1 MKKVGIRFKRTGKL
15 SFYITDEDNIKVSDN
30 VVAYTEKGE
39 ELGTVVKVLE
49 VTDKEDL
56 TKIKRIATQEDFK
69 TQKEMDKKAKEALEF
84 CREQAK
90 ELNLDMKV
98 LTAEYTLDGTKLTI
112 YFVSEDRVDFRELV
126 KIIASK
132 YRARIEL
139 RQIGPRDE
147 VKEYPTLGMC
157 GKEVCCRT
165 FIQDFEP
172 VTIKMAKEQGL
183 QINMSK
189 LSGACGKLMCCLRYE
204 EELYKENLK
213 KLPKVGEIVKV
224 KGEKEKAKVTA
235 VDILNLNVKVK
246 FGFDSEDEERYET
259 YPVDKIKFTPKQNK
273 NEDKSNEEIVEE
285 DVDITEYEDIIE

>member
-1 MKKVGIRFKRTGKL
+1 MKKVGIRFKKTGKL
-15 SFYITDEDNIKVSDN
+15 SFYISDNDNIKLTDSI
-30 VVAYTEKGE
+30 VVDTDKGE
-39 ELGTVVKVLE
+39 EIGVVAKVLE
-49 VTDKEDL
+49 LEEKEEL
-56 TKIKRIATQEDFK
+56 EKVKRIATEKDFEN
-69 TQKEMDKKAKEALEF
+69 QKNMDEKAKEALKF
-84 CREQAK
+84 CKEEAK
-90 ELNLDMKV
+90 KLELDMKV
-98 LTAEYTLDGTKLTI
+98 LSAEYTLDGTKLTI

-126 KIIASK
+126 KIIAAK

-147 VKEYPTLGMC
+147 VREYPTLGMC

-165 FIQDFEP
+165 HLQNFDP

-213 KLPKVGEIVKV
+213 KLPKVGEIVRV
-224 KGEKEKAKVTA
+224 KGEKDRAKVTA

-246 FGFDSEDEERYET
+246 FGIDNEEEERYES
-259 YPVDKIKFTPKQNK
+259 YPVENLKWTPKQNK
-273 NEDKSNEEIVEE
+273 KEEKNNDEDNDENLVE
-285 DVDITEYEDIIE
+285 

>member
-15 SFYITDEDNIKVSDN
+15 SFYITDNDEIKISDS
-30 VVAYTEKGE
+30 VVADTEKGE
-39 ELGTVVKVLE
+39 EIGVVSKILE
-49 VTDKEDL
+49 LEEGEEL
-56 TKIKRIATQEDFK
+56 PAIKRIATEEDFK
-69 TQKEMDKKAKEALEF
+69 MQKEMDDKAKEALEF
-84 CREQAK
+84 CKVQAK
-90 ELNLDMKV
+90 ELNLDMKL
-98 LTAEYTLDGTKLTI
+98 LTAEYTLDGTKITI
-112 YFVSEDRVDFRELV
+112 YFVSEERVDFRELV

-147 VKEYPTLGMC
+147 VREYPTLGMC

-165 FIQDFEP
+165 HLQNFEP

-224 KGEKEKAKVTA
+224 KGEKEKGKVTS
-235 VDILNLNVKVK
+235 VDILNLTVKIR
-246 FGFDSEDEERYET
+246 FGIDDEEEERYET
-259 YPVDKIKFTPKQNK
+259 YPVDKIKMSPKHNK
-273 NEDKSNEEIVEE
+273 KEEKLEDIEIDENNV
-285 DVDITEYEDIIE
+285 EDIIE

>member
-15 SFYITDEDNIKVSDN
+15 SFYLTDDDNLNISDS
-30 VVAYTEKGE
+30 VVADTDKGE
-39 ELGTVVKVLE
+39 EIGVVAKILDVEENEELQ
-49 VTDKEDL
+49 
-56 TKIKRIATQEDFK
+56 KIKRIATEEDFSI
-69 TQKEMDKKAKEALEF
+69 QKEMDEKAKEALIF
-84 CREQAK
+84 CKEQAK
-90 ELNLDMKV
+90 KLDLDMKV

-147 VKEYPTLGMC
+147 VREYPTLGMC

-165 FIQDFEP
+165 HLQNFDP

-213 KLPKVGEIVKV
+213 KLPKVGEIVRV
-224 KGEKEKAKVTA
+224 KGEKERGKITS
-235 VDILNLNVKVK
+235 VDILNLSVKVR
-246 FGFDSEDEERYET
+246 FGIDDEDEERYET
-259 YPVDKIKFTPKQNK
+259 YPVEKLKWTPKQNK
-273 NEDKSNEEIVEE
+273 KEEETETIENDNSEIVE
-285 DVDITEYEDIIE
+285 

>member
-15 SFYITDEDNIKVSDN
+15 SFYITDNDEIKISDS
-30 VVAYTEKGE
+30 VVADTEKGE
-39 ELGTVVKVLE
+39 EIGVVSKIVELE
-49 VTDKEDL
+49 EGEEL
-56 TKIKRIATQEDFK
+56 PAIKRIATEEDFK
-69 TQKEMDKKAKEALEF
+69 IQKEMDDKAKEALEF
-84 CREQAK
+84 CKVQAK
-90 ELNLDMKV
+90 ELNLDMKL

-112 YFVSEDRVDFRELV
+112 YFVSEERVDFRELV

-147 VKEYPTLGMC
+147 VREYPTLGMC

-165 FIQDFEP
+165 HLQNFEP

-224 KGEKEKAKVTA
+224 KGEKEKGKVTS
-235 VDILNLNVKVK
+235 VDILNLTVKIR
-246 FGFDSEDEERYET
+246 FGIDDEEEERYET
-259 YPVDKIKFTPKQNK
+259 YPVDKIKMSPKHNK
-273 NEDKSNEEIVEE
+273 KEEKLEDIEIDENNV
-285 DVDITEYEDIIE
+285 EDIIE

>member
-15 SFYITDEDNIKVSDN
+15 SYYITDSDDMKISDN
-30 VVAYTEKGE
+30 VVVDTEKGE
-39 ELGTVVKVLE
+39 EVGVVVKV
-49 VTDKEDL
+49 TDIVDGEKL
-56 TKIKRIATQEDFK
+56 SPIKRIATEEDM
-69 TQKEMDKKAKEALEF
+69 QKKIEMQSKAKEALEF
-84 CREQAK
+84 CKEQAK
-90 ELNLDMKV
+90 KLGLDMKL
-98 LTAEYTLDGTKLTI
+98 LTAEYTLDGAKLTI

-126 KIIASK
+126 KIIAAK

-139 RQIGPRDE
+139 RQVGPRDE

-165 FIQDFEP
+165 HLQDFDP

-189 LSGACGKLMCCLRYE
+189 LSGVCGKLMCCLRYE

-224 KGEKEKAKVTA
+224 KGEKEKAKVTS
-235 VDILNLNVKVK
+235 VDILNLNVKVR
-246 FGFDSEDEERYET
+246 FGIDDDDEERYEV
-259 YPVDKIKFTPKQNK
+259 YPVDKIKWTPKQSAK
-273 NEDKSNEEIVEE
+273 EEVNEDTNDNNEK
-285 DVDITEYEDIIE
+285 IIE

>member
-1 MKKVGIRFKRTGKL
+1 MKKIGIRFKKTGKL
-15 SFYITDEDNIKVSDN
+15 SFYITDNDNIKISDN
-30 VVAYTEKGE
+30 VVVDTDKGE
-39 ELGTVVKVLE
+39 EIGLVAKVLDVE
-49 VTDKEDL
+49 ENEELEKV
-56 TKIKRIATQEDFK
+56 KRMATEKDFEN
-69 TQKEMDKKAKEALEF
+69 QKNMDEKAKEALKF
-84 CREQAK
+84 CKEEAK
-90 ELNLDMKV
+90 KLELDMKV
-98 LTAEYTLDGTKLTI
+98 LSAEYTLDGTKLTI

-126 KIIASK
+126 KIIAAK

-147 VKEYPTLGMC
+147 VREYPTLGMC

-165 FIQDFEP
+165 HLQNFDP

-224 KGEKEKAKVTA
+224 KGEKERAKVTA

-246 FGFDSEDEERYET
+246 FGIDNEEEERYEN
-259 YPVDKIKFTPKQNK
+259 YPVEELKWTPKQNK
-273 NEDKSNEEIVEE
+273 KEEKSNDEDNDENVVE
-285 DVDITEYEDIIE
+285 

>member
-15 SFYITDEDNIKVSDN
+15 SFYITDNDEIKISDS
-30 VVAYTEKGE
+30 VVADTEKGE
-39 ELGTVVKVLE
+39 EIGVVSKILE
-49 VTDKEDL
+49 LEEGEEL
-56 TKIKRIATQEDFK
+56 PAIKRIATEEDFK
-69 TQKEMDKKAKEALEF
+69 MQKEMDDKAKEALEF
-84 CREQAK
+84 CKVQAK
-90 ELNLDMKV
+90 ELNLDMKL

-112 YFVSEDRVDFRELV
+112 YFVSEERVDFRELV

-147 VKEYPTLGMC
+147 VREYPTLGMC

-165 FIQDFEP
+165 HLQNFEP

-224 KGEKEKAKVTA
+224 KGEKEKGKVTS
-235 VDILNLNVKVK
+235 VDILNLTVKIR
-246 FGFDSEDEERYET
+246 FGIDDEEEERYET
-259 YPVDKIKFTPKQNK
+259 YPVEKIKMLPKHNK
-273 NEDKSNEEIVEE
+273 KEEKLEDIEIDENNV
-285 DVDITEYEDIIE
+285 EDIIE

>member
-15 SFYITDEDNIKVSDN
+15 SFYITDNDEIKISDS
-30 VVAYTEKGE
+30 VVADTEKGE
-39 ELGTVVKVLE
+39 EIGVVSKILE
-49 VTDKEDL
+49 LEEGEEL
-56 TKIKRIATQEDFK
+56 PAIKRIATEEDFK
-69 TQKEMDKKAKEALEF
+69 IQKEMDDKAKEALEF
-84 CREQAK
+84 CKVQAK
-90 ELNLDMKV
+90 ELNLDMKL

-112 YFVSEDRVDFRELV
+112 YFVSEERVDFRELV

-147 VKEYPTLGMC
+147 VREYPTLGMC

-165 FIQDFEP
+165 HLQNFEP

-224 KGEKEKAKVTA
+224 KGEKEKGKVTS
-235 VDILNLNVKVK
+235 VDILNLTVKIR
-246 FGFDSEDEERYET
+246 FGIDDEDEERYET
-259 YPVDKIKFTPKQNK
+259 YPVEKIKMLPKHNK
-273 NEDKSNEEIVEE
+273 KEEKLEDIEIDENNV
-285 DVDITEYEDIIE
+285 EDIIE

>member
-1 MKKVGIRFKRTGKL
+1 MKKVGIRFKKTGKL
-15 SFYITDEDNIKVSDN
+15 SFYISDNDNIKLSDS
-30 VVAYTEKGE
+30 VVVDTEKGE
-39 ELGTVVKVLE
+39 EIGLVAKVLE
-49 VTDKEDL
+49 LEENEELEKV
-56 TKIKRIATQEDFK
+56 KRMATEKDFEN
-69 TQKEMDKKAKEALEF
+69 QKNMDEKAKEALKF
-84 CREQAK
+84 CKEEAK
-90 ELNLDMKV
+90 KLELDMKV
-98 LTAEYTLDGTKLTI
+98 LSAEYTLDGTKLTI

-126 KIIASK
+126 KIIAAK

-147 VKEYPTLGMC
+147 VREYPTLGMC

-165 FIQDFEP
+165 HLQNFDP

-224 KGEKEKAKVTA
+224 KGEKERAKVTS

-246 FGFDSEDEERYET
+246 FGIDNEEEERYES
-259 YPVDKIKFTPKQNK
+259 YPVEELKWTPKQNK
-273 NEDKSNEEIVEE
+273 KEEKNNDEDNDE
-285 DVDITEYEDIIE
+285 DVVE

>member
-15 SFYITDEDNIKVSDN
+15 SFYIIDIDDIKLSDS
-30 VVAYTEKGE
+30 VVADTEKGE
-39 ELGTVVKVLE
+39 EIGIVSKVLDIE
-49 VTDKEDL
+49 EGEDL
-56 TKIKRIATQEDFK
+56 PNIKRIATEDDFK
-69 TQKEMDKKAKEALEF
+69 TQKEMDDKAKEALEF
-84 CREQAK
+84 CKNQAK

-112 YFVSEDRVDFRELV
+112 YFVSEERVDFRELV

-147 VKEYPTLGMC
+147 VREYPTLGMC

-165 FIQDFEP
+165 HLQNFEP

-224 KGEKEKAKVTA
+224 KGEKEKGKVTS
-235 VDILNLNVKVK
+235 VDILNLTVKIR
-246 FGFDSEDEERYET
+246 FGIDDEDEERYET
-259 YPVDKIKFTPKQNK
+259 YPVEKIKMSPKHNK
-273 NEDKSNEEIVEE
+273 KEEKVEDNETDENIV
-285 DVDITEYEDIIE
+285 EDIIE

>member
-15 SFYITDEDNIKVSDN
+15 SFYTIGNDNINISDN
-30 VVAYTEKGE
+30 VVADTEKGE
-39 ELGTVVKVLE
+39 EIGTVAKILDV
-49 VTDKEDL
+49 EDNEEL
-56 TKIKRIATQEDFK
+56 PAIKRIATEDDFK
-69 TQKEMDKKAKEALEF
+69 IQKEMDEKAKEALNF
-84 CREQAK
+84 CKEQSK
-90 ELNLDMKV
+90 KLGLDMKV

-139 RQIGPRDE
+139 RQVGPRDE
-147 VKEYPTLGMC
+147 VKEYPTLGLC

-165 FIQDFEP
+165 HLQDFDP

-183 QINMSK
+183 QINMAK

-224 KGEKEKAKVTA
+224 KGEKERGKVTS
-235 VDILNLNVKVK
+235 VDILNLTVKIR
-246 FGFDSEDEERYET
+246 FGIDDEDEERYET
-259 YPVDKIKFTPKQNK
+259 YPVEKIKWTPKQNK
-273 NEDKSNEEIVEE
+273 KEEIEEIDNDSDDIVE
-285 DVDITEYEDIIE
+285 

>member
-15 SFYITDEDNIKVSDN
+15 SFYITDIDDIKLSDS
-30 VVAYTEKGE
+30 VVADTEKGE
-39 ELGTVVKVLE
+39 EIGIVSKVLDIE
-49 VTDKEDL
+49 EGEDL
-56 TKIKRIATQEDFK
+56 PNIKRIATEDDFK
-69 TQKEMDKKAKEALEF
+69 TQKEMDDKAKEALEF
-84 CREQAK
+84 CKNQAK

-112 YFVSEDRVDFRELV
+112 YFVSEERVDFRELV

-147 VKEYPTLGMC
+147 VREYPTLGMC

-165 FIQDFEP
+165 HLQNFEP

-224 KGEKEKAKVTA
+224 KGEKEKGKVTS
-235 VDILNLNVKVK
+235 VEILNLTVKVK
-246 FGFDSEDEERYET
+246 FGIDDEDEERYET
-259 YPVDKIKFTPKQNK
+259 YPVEKIKMSPKHNK
-273 NEDKSNEEIVEE
+273 NEEKVEDNETDARKI
-285 DVDITEYEDIIE
+285 DRLI

>member
-1 MKKVGIRFKRTGKL
+1 MKKVGIRFKKTGKL
-15 SFYITDEDNIKVSDN
+15 SFYISDNDNIKLTDSI
-30 VVAYTEKGE
+30 VVDTDKGE
-39 ELGTVVKVLE
+39 EIGVVAKVLE
-49 VTDKEDL
+49 LEEKEEL
-56 TKIKRIATQEDFK
+56 EKVKRIATEKDFEN
-69 TQKEMDKKAKEALEF
+69 QKNMDEKAKEALKF
-84 CREQAK
+84 CKEEAK
-90 ELNLDMKV
+90 KLELDMKV
-98 LTAEYTLDGTKLTI
+98 LSAEYTLDGTKLTI

-126 KIIASK
+126 KIIAAK

-147 VKEYPTLGMC
+147 VREYPTLGMC

-165 FIQDFEP
+165 HLQNFDP

-213 KLPKVGEIVKV
+213 KLPKVGEIVRV
-224 KGEKEKAKVTA
+224 KGEKDRAKVTA

-246 FGFDSEDEERYET
+246 FGIDNEEEERYES
-259 YPVDKIKFTPKQNK
+259 YPVEDLKWIPKQNK
-273 NEDKSNEEIVEE
+273 KEEKNNDEDNDENLVE
-285 DVDITEYEDIIE
+285 

>member
-15 SFYITDEDNIKVSDN
+15 SFYITDNDEIKISDS
-30 VVAYTEKGE
+30 VVADTEKGE
-39 ELGTVVKVLE
+39 EIGVVSKILE
-49 VTDKEDL
+49 LEEGEEL
-56 TKIKRIATQEDFK
+56 PAIKRIATEEDFK
-69 TQKEMDKKAKEALEF
+69 IQKEMDDKAKEALEF
-84 CREQAK
+84 CKVQAK
-90 ELNLDMKV
+90 ELNLDMKL

-112 YFVSEDRVDFRELV
+112 YFVSEERVDFRELV

-147 VKEYPTLGMC
+147 VREYPTLGMC

-165 FIQDFEP
+165 HLQNFEP

-224 KGEKEKAKVTA
+224 KGEKEKGKVTS
-235 VDILNLNVKVK
+235 VDILNLTVKIR
-246 FGFDSEDEERYET
+246 FGIDDEEEERYET
-259 YPVDKIKFTPKQNK
+259 YPVDKIKMSPKHNK
-273 NEDKSNEEIVEE
+273 KEEKLEDIEIDENNV
-285 DVDITEYEDIIE
+285 EDIIE

>member
-15 SFYITDEDNIKVSDN
+15 SFYLTDDDNLNISDS
-30 VVAYTEKGE
+30 VVADTDKGE
-39 ELGTVVKVLE
+39 EIGVVAKIFDVEENEELQ
-49 VTDKEDL
+49 
-56 TKIKRIATQEDFK
+56 KIKRIATEEDFNI
-69 TQKEMDKKAKEALEF
+69 QKEMDEKAKEALIF
-84 CREQAK
+84 CKEQAK
-90 ELNLDMKV
+90 KLDLDMKV

-147 VKEYPTLGMC
+147 VREYPTLGMC

-165 FIQDFEP
+165 HLQNFDP

-213 KLPKVGEIVKV
+213 KLPKVGEIVRV
-224 KGEKEKAKVTA
+224 KGEKERGKITS
-235 VDILNLNVKVK
+235 VDILNLSVKVR
-246 FGFDSEDEERYET
+246 FGIDDEDEERYET
-259 YPVDKIKFTPKQNK
+259 YPVEKLKWTPKQNK
-273 NEDKSNEEIVEE
+273 KEEETETIENDNSDIVE
-285 DVDITEYEDIIE
+285 

>member
-15 SFYITDEDNIKVSDN
+15 SFYITDNDEIKISDS
-30 VVAYTEKGE
+30 VVADTEKGE
-39 ELGTVVKVLE
+39 EIGVVSKILE
-49 VTDKEDL
+49 LEEGEEL
-56 TKIKRIATQEDFK
+56 PAIKRIATEEDFK
-69 TQKEMDKKAKEALEF
+69 MQKEMDDKAKEALEF
-84 CREQAK
+84 CKVQAK
-90 ELNLDMKV
+90 ELNLDMKL

-112 YFVSEDRVDFRELV
+112 YFVSEERVDFRELV

-147 VKEYPTLGMC
+147 VREYPTLGMC

-165 FIQDFEP
+165 HLQNFEP

-224 KGEKEKAKVTA
+224 KGEKEKGKVTS
-235 VDILNLNVKVK
+235 VDILNLTVKIR
-246 FGFDSEDEERYET
+246 FGIDDEEEERYET
-259 YPVDKIKFTPKQNK
+259 YPVDKIKMSPKHNK
-273 NEDKSNEEIVEE
+273 KEEKLEDIEIDENNV
-285 DVDITEYEDIIE
+285 EDIIE

>member
-1 MKKVGIRFKRTGKL
+1 MKKVGIRFKKTGKL
-15 SFYITDEDNIKVSDN
+15 SFYKSENDDINISDS
-30 VVAYTEKGE
+30 VVVDTEKGE
-39 ELGTVVKVLE
+39 EIGVVAKVLDIDNE
-49 VTDKEDL
+49 EEL
-56 TKIKRIATQEDFK
+56 ENIKRFATEEDFK
-69 TQKEMDKKAKEALEF
+69 NQKEMNEKAKEALSF
-84 CREQAK
+84 CKEQVK
-90 ELNLDMKV
+90 KLELDMKL
-98 LTAEYTLDGTKLTI
+98 LTAEYTLDGSKLTI

-147 VKEYPTLGMC
+147 VREYPTLGMC

-165 FIQDFEP
+165 HLQDFDP

-183 QINMSK
+183 QINMTK

-224 KGEKEKAKVTA
+224 KGEKEKGKVTA
-235 VDILNLNVKVK
+235 VDILNLNVKVR
-246 FGFDSEDEERYET
+246 FGIDDEEEERYET
-259 YPVDKIKFTPKQNK
+259 YPVDKLKWTPKLTKKDDVEETDDENY
-273 NEDKSNEEIVEE
+273 DNEEI
-285 DVDITEYEDIIE
+285 IE

>member
-1 MKKVGIRFKRTGKL
+1 MKKVGIRFKKTGKL
-15 SFYITDEDNIKVSDN
+15 SFYISDNDNIKLTDS
-30 VVAYTEKGE
+30 VVVDTDKGE
-39 ELGTVVKVLE
+39 EIGVVAKVLE
-49 VTDKEDL
+49 LEEKEEL
-56 TKIKRIATQEDFK
+56 EKVKRIATEKDFEN
-69 TQKEMDKKAKEALEF
+69 QKNMDEKAKEALKF
-84 CREQAK
+84 CKEEAK
-90 ELNLDMKV
+90 KLELDMKV
-98 LTAEYTLDGTKLTI
+98 LSAEYTLDGTKLTI

-126 KIIASK
+126 KIIAAK

-147 VKEYPTLGMC
+147 VREYPTLGMC

-165 FIQDFEP
+165 HLQSFDP

-213 KLPKVGEIVKV
+213 KLPKVGEIVRV
-224 KGEKEKAKVTA
+224 KGEKDRAKVIA

-246 FGFDSEDEERYET
+246 FGIDNEEEERYES
-259 YPVDKIKFTPKQNK
+259 YPVEDLKWTPKQNK
-273 NEDKSNEEIVEE
+273 KEEKNNDEDNDENLVE
-285 DVDITEYEDIIE
+285 

>member
-15 SFYITDEDNIKVSDN
+15 SFYITDNDDIHISDSI
-30 VVAYTEKGE
+30 VADTEKGE
-39 ELGTVVKVLE
+39 EIGVVAKILDFDE
-49 VTDKEDL
+49 KEEL
-56 TKIKRIATQEDFK
+56 TSIKRIATDEDFK
-69 TQKEMDKKAKEALEF
+69 VQKDMDDKAKEALKF
-84 CREQAK
+84 CKEQAK
-90 ELNLDMKV
+90 KLELDMKV
-98 LTAEYTLDGTKLTI
+98 LTAEYTLDGSKLTI

-147 VKEYPTLGMC
+147 VREYPTLGMC

-165 FIQDFEP
+165 HLQNFDP

-213 KLPKVGEIVKV
+213 KLPKVGEIVRV
-224 KGEKEKAKVTA
+224 KGEKERGKITA
-235 VDILNLNVKVK
+235 VDILNLSVKVR
-246 FGFDSEDEERYET
+246 FGIDDEDEERYET
-259 YPVDKIKFTPKQNK
+259 YPVEQLKWTPKQSK
-273 NEDKSNEEIVEE
+273 KEEK
-285 DVDITEYEDIIE
+285 EDIILEEITEENDDEEIIE

>member
-15 SFYITDEDNIKVSDN
+15 SFYITDIDDIKLSDS
-30 VVAYTEKGE
+30 VVADTEKGE
-39 ELGTVVKVLE
+39 EIGIVSKVLDIE
-49 VTDKEDL
+49 EGEDL
-56 TKIKRIATQEDFK
+56 PNIKRIATEDDFK
-69 TQKEMDKKAKEALEF
+69 TQKEMDDKAKEALEF
-84 CREQAK
+84 CKNQAK

-112 YFVSEDRVDFRELV
+112 YFVSEERVDFRELV

-147 VKEYPTLGMC
+147 VREYPTLGMC

-165 FIQDFEP
+165 HLQNFEP

-224 KGEKEKAKVTA
+224 KGEKEKGKVTS
-235 VDILNLNVKVK
+235 VDILNLTVKVK
-246 FGFDSEDEERYET
+246 FGIDDEDEERYET
-259 YPVDKIKFTPKQNK
+259 YPVEKIKMSPKHNK
-273 NEDKSNEEIVEE
+273 KEEKVEDNETDENIVEN
-285 DVDITEYEDIIE
+285 IIE

>member
-1 MKKVGIRFKRTGKL
+1 MKKVGIRFKKTGKL
-15 SFYITDEDNIKVSDN
+15 SFYISDNDNIKLTDSI
-30 VVAYTEKGE
+30 VVDTDKGE
-39 ELGTVVKVLE
+39 EIGVVAKVLE
-49 VTDKEDL
+49 LEEKEEL
-56 TKIKRIATQEDFK
+56 EKVKRIATEKDFEN
-69 TQKEMDKKAKEALEF
+69 QKNMDEKAKEALKF
-84 CREQAK
+84 CKEEAK
-90 ELNLDMKV
+90 KLELDMKV
-98 LTAEYTLDGTKLTI
+98 LSAEYTLDGTKLTI

-126 KIIASK
+126 KIIAAK

-147 VKEYPTLGMC
+147 VREYPTLGMC

-165 FIQDFEP
+165 HLQNFEP

-213 KLPKVGEIVKV
+213 KLPKVGEIVRV
-224 KGEKEKAKVTA
+224 KGEKDRAKVTA

-246 FGFDSEDEERYET
+246 FGIDNEEEERYES
-259 YPVDKIKFTPKQNK
+259 YPVENLKWTPKQNK
-273 NEDKSNEEIVEE
+273 KEEKNNDEDNDENLVE
-285 DVDITEYEDIIE
+285 

>member
-1 MKKVGIRFKRTGKL
+1 MKKVGIRFKKTGKL
-15 SFYITDEDNIKVSDN
+15 SFYISDNDNIKLTDS
-30 VVAYTEKGE
+30 VVVDTDKGE
-39 ELGTVVKVLE
+39 EIGVVAKVLE
-49 VTDKEDL
+49 LEEKEEL
-56 TKIKRIATQEDFK
+56 EKVKRIATEKDFEN
-69 TQKEMDKKAKEALEF
+69 QKNMDEKAKEALKF
-84 CREQAK
+84 CKEEAK
-90 ELNLDMKV
+90 KLELDMKV
-98 LTAEYTLDGTKLTI
+98 LSAEYTLDGTKLTI

-126 KIIASK
+126 KIIAAK

-147 VKEYPTLGMC
+147 VREYPTLGMC

-165 FIQDFEP
+165 HLQNFEP

-213 KLPKVGEIVKV
+213 KLPKVGEIVRV
-224 KGEKEKAKVTA
+224 KGEKDRAKVTA

-246 FGFDSEDEERYET
+246 FGIDNEEEERYES
-259 YPVDKIKFTPKQNK
+259 YPVEALKWTPKQNK
-273 NEDKSNEEIVEE
+273 KEEKNNDEDNDENLVE
-285 DVDITEYEDIIE
+285 

>member
-1 MKKVGIRFKRTGKL
+1 MKKVGIRFKKTGKL
-15 SFYITDEDNIKVSDN
+15 SFYISDNDNIKLTDS
-30 VVAYTEKGE
+30 VVVDTDKGE
-39 ELGTVVKVLE
+39 EIGVVAKVLE
-49 VTDKEDL
+49 LEEKEEL
-56 TKIKRIATQEDFK
+56 EKVKRIATEKDFEN
-69 TQKEMDKKAKEALEF
+69 QKNMDEKAKEALKF
-84 CREQAK
+84 CKEEAK
-90 ELNLDMKV
+90 KLELDMKV
-98 LTAEYTLDGTKLTI
+98 LSAEYTLDGTKLTI

-126 KIIASK
+126 KIIAAK

-147 VKEYPTLGMC
+147 VREYPTLGMC

-165 FIQDFEP
+165 HLQNFDP

-213 KLPKVGEIVKV
+213 KLPKVGEIVRV
-224 KGEKEKAKVTA
+224 KGEKDRAKVTA

-246 FGFDSEDEERYET
+246 FGIDNEEEERYES
-259 YPVDKIKFTPKQNK
+259 YPVEDLKWIPKQNK
-273 NEDKSNEEIVEE
+273 KEEKNNDEDNDENLVE
-285 DVDITEYEDIIE
+285 